1 MDEKVVEVPALAR
14 LPEAAAAV
22 WDFAKDQN
30 ILLFEGEMAAGKTTL
45 IKALCRLAGVEE
57 TVSSPTYA
65 LVNEYESNRGE
76 VFYHFDF
83 YRINSQRE
91 ALDIGATE
99 YFYSGNKCLIEWPSQ
114 VRDLLPEHFVT
125 VTIIKGAGEA
135 RTITLKKN

>member
-1 MDEKVVEVPALAR
+1 MDEKVVEVAALAG
-14 LPEAAAAV
+14 LPAAAATV
-22 WDFAKDQN
+22 WDFAKDEN

-45 IKALCRLAGVEE
+45 IKELCRLAGVAEP
-57 TVSSPTYA
+57 VSSPSYA

-76 VFYHFDF
+76 VIYHFDF
-83 YRINSQRE
+83 YRINDQRE

-114 VRDLLPEHFVT
+114 VRDLLPEHYVT
-125 VTIIKGAGEA
+125 VTIDKGVGEA